1 MILAMG
7 RIFDHFTHV
16 ENQPI
21 RRRQAIRT
29 KVMVRSCS
37 MGQLLDLHARDQH
50 HGWYWYIFS
59 CLLSVSKTSC
69 WASRCPKGYL
79 LDQDK
84 AMITGL
90 MPWSKWWQMKILQWV
105 SSESTWELCTPA
117 VCPLSFLYVHQ
128 VLSSL
133 ASACPSSPATSFD
146 SLSAYLFLLLP
157 CLVPMFLNFQGF
169 SDLLFASD
177 TMLSNIILLIL
188 LVEAIFYSL

>member
-50 HGWYWYIFS
+50 HGWYWYILS

-79 LDQDK
+79 PSGSRQDHDNWSD
-84 AMITGL
+84 AM
-90 MPWSKWWQMKILQWV
+90 KQMIADENPSVGVFWIN
-105 SSESTWELCTPA
+105 WELCTPA
-117 VCPLSFLYVHQ
+117 VCPLSFLYVCIKSCLLQ
-128 VLSSL
+128 LLLAPVLQQPLSILCLSFSPVVLSGANVS
-133 ASACPSSPATSFD
+133 
-146 SLSAYLFLLLP
+146 
-157 CLVPMFLNFQGF
+157 
-169 SDLLFASD
+169 
-177 TMLSNIILLIL
+177 
-188 LVEAIFYSL
+188 